1 MTDKMTEV
9 LMDQQI
15 SEPEI
20 IELIS
25 ECGRFGALF
34 YRVESFEVLPSPV

>member
-25 ECGRFGALF
+25 S
-34 YRVESFEVLPSPV
+34 YRKLGPTRA